1 MTSTSV
7 TRSPL
12 DPGLAEVHNS
22 LSADSQISTPEQIE
36 ARRKDLAFRLEDV
49 IRGKEDT
56 APGFL
61 HVHPGGFVGGNRF
74 IGVGGILSWVE
85 VFGAVIVSAEYRLAP
100 EHPQPAQLEDSYA
113 ALLWF
118 TSHAEELSVDLNH
131 IFVIGASA
139 GGNLAAGVTLLAR
152 DRAGPKIRG
161 QLLAYPVLEENYSV
175 SSFEQYGNMA
185 PWTAANSYDA
195 FEYALGKH
203 REHANG
209 YTLPLRMKD
218 LTGLPP
224 TFIDVGEADV
234 VRDEDVKYASEL
246 WKAGV
251 STELHVWPGA
261 WHGFDVYM
269 PAAPISQKAVKIRG
283 EWVRRLLKGQ

>member
-1 MTSTSV
+1 MSSAEKKTQ
-7 TRSPL
+7 SPTKS
-12 DPGLAEVHNS
+12 DNS
-22 LSADSQISTPEQIE
+22 PPSKPSNSINLPPQECPPRRQEG
-36 ARRKDLAFRLEDV
+36 ARAL
-49 IRGKEDT
+49 
-56 APGFL
+56 
-61 HVHPGGFVGGNRF
+61 
-74 IGVGGILSWVE
+74 GGILSWVE

-161 QLLAYPVLEENYSV
+161 QLLAYPVLEENYS
-175 SSFEQYGNMA
+175 
-185 PWTAANSYDA
+185 
-195 FEYALGKH
+195 H